1 MNTLLNRLNFHLSTN
16 TQNIK
21 LGVEDMATTTTSR
34 ETCPNDCPF
43 KRTDKVNGCY
53 ADNFPLSV
61 HWDRVTDKTRGVK
74 FKEFLKQLKALSK
87 NKNLRLSQAGDLV
100 LDDESNISEEYLNKI
115 IRHTKHLKSVWTYTH
130 HNLENS
136 AINRARVIKA
146 TNQGLVINY
155 STQSLF
161 KADKAF
167 NSGLLPVTVIRSDNE
182 KLEVFKKNKK
192 TYYKLTK
199 KITTPEGRRCVLC
212 PAQQFE
218 NVNCSNCKLCNSKDR
233 DYVILF
239 AVHGNQSK
247 KANQTFEEV

>member
-1 MNTLLNRLNFHLSTN
+1 MNTLLNSLNFHLSTN

-43 KRTDKVNGCY
+43 KKSGCY
-53 ADNFPLSV
+53 GDNFPLSV
-61 HWDRVTDKTRGVK
+61 HWDKITEKTRGVK

-87 NKNLRLSQAGDLV
+87 HKNLRLSQAGDLV
-100 LDDESNISEEYLNKI
+100 LDDNNNISEKYLNEI
-115 IRHTKHLKSVWTYTH
+115 IKHTTHLKSVWTYTH

-136 AINRARVIKA
+136 VINQNRVIKA

-155 STQSLF
+155 STESLF

-167 NSGLLPVTVIRSDNE
+167 NSGLLPVSVIRSDNE
-182 KLEVFKKNKK
+182 KIEVFKKNKK

-212 PAQQFE
+212 PSQQFE
-218 NVNCSNCKLCNSKDR
+218 HVHCSNCKLCNLKDR

-247 KANQTFEEV
+247 KANKTLMEV

>member
-1 MNTLLNRLNFHLSTN
+1 MNKLLDSLNFHLSTN

-34 ETCPNDCPF
+34 ETCPSDCPF
-43 KRTDKVNGCY
+43 KENGCY

-61 HWDRVTDKTRGVK
+61 HWDKVTNKTRGVK
-74 FKEFLKQLKALSK
+74 FKEFLKQLKKLSK
-87 NKNLRLSQAGDLV
+87 YKNLRLSQAGDLV
-100 LDDESNISEEYLNKI
+100 LDDESNISEKYLNEI
-115 IRHTKHLKSVWTYTH
+115 IKNTKHLKSVWTYTH

-136 AINRARVIKA
+136 VINQNRVIKA

-155 STQSLF
+155 STESLL

-167 NSGLLPVTVIRSDNE
+167 NSGLLPVSIIRSDNE
-182 KLEVFKKNKK
+182 KIEVFKKNKK

-199 KITTPEGRRCVLC
+199 KITTPEGRKCILC
-212 PAQQFE
+212 PSQQFE
-218 NVNCSNCKLCNSKDR
+218 HVNCSNCKLCNSKDR

-239 AVHGNQSK
+239 AVHGNKSK
-247 KANQTFEEV
+247 KANQTLKEF